1 MLFGFAHDTILENIM
16 PKVNLDLQL
25 KFLNELETALAD
37 ALSRYSEDS
46 EEKLAELTY
55 MQKEVRRAKR
65 VISERLE
72 SEDKPSRQYRQSTYQ
87 EVAYS

>member
-1 MLFGFAHDTILENIM
+1 M
-16 PKVNLDLQL
+16 PTVNLDLQL

-37 ALSRYSEDS
+37 ALGRYSGESD
-46 EEKLAELTY
+46 EKLAELTY
-55 MQKEVRRAKR
+55 MQKEVQRAKR

-72 SEDKPSRQYRQSTYQ
+72 SEEKPRRQYRETDYR